1 MATVSAF
8 NGICFNKALCSELH
22 KIVTP
27 PYDVISPQMRQ
38 KFEGCH
44 VNNMVNLVLPL
55 DEPNDKTGQSRY
67 ENGANAYF
75 KWLKQ
80 GVLQKAQTPCLY
92 CLKTTFLDQD
102 GSEVTRSGVMAAVK
116 LEPFDRGIIRPHERT
131 FSAVKSDRLKLMTAS
146 GSQFSPV
153 FGVYTDNED
162 RIMQAIVSS
171 EKKQHICTFM
181 DHAGLR
187 QEFSAIDDP
196 DIISRIQGIFS
207 EKDIII
213 ADGHHRYETALA
225 YRDKMRSVYKDAGPD
240 AAFNNVLMYLCNSA
254 QKGLSILPTHRLFRS
269 WPIAGQEKT
278 KAALA
283 PFFDISVFH
292 KDKTTPEQLHKEV
305 VLSGEK
311 GFSVGVSQKDSNE
324 YLLLKL
330 KSLPDNIYELQNIP
344 EALRS
349 LDVVLLTELI
359 FKKIVGMDENDLDD
373 HDNIFYEHS
382 GPGALKK
389 VAEGEAE
396 ICFIMNPTTLE
407 ELESV
412 TAKGLVLPRK
422 STYFYPKAPTG
433 LVLHDLMPEA

>member
-8 NGICFNKALCSELH
+8 NGICFNKALSGELH

-27 PYDVISPQMRQ
+27 PYDVISSQMRQ
-38 KFEGCH
+38 KFEGSH
-44 VNNMVNLVLPL
+44 ANNMVNLVLPL
-55 DEPNDKTGQSRY
+55 DDSDDKTGQSRY
-67 ENGANAYF
+67 ENGAEAYY

-80 GVLQKAQTPCLY
+80 GVLQKAHIPCLY

-102 GSEVTRSGVMAAVK
+102 GSKITRSGVMAAVR
-116 LEPFDRGIIRPHERT
+116 LEPFDKGIIRPHERT

-162 RIMQAIVSS
+162 RIMQAIVSA
-171 EKKQHICTFM
+171 EKKQHICTFR
-181 DHAGLR
+181 DHAGLQ
-187 QEFSAIDDP
+187 QEFSAIDAP
-196 DIISRIQGIFS
+196 DIISQVQGVFS

-225 YRDKMRSVYKDAGPD
+225 YRDKMRSFYKDAGPD

-269 WPIAGQEKT
+269 WPMAGQGKT

-283 PFFDISVFH
+283 HFFNISVFH
-292 KDKTTPEQLHKEV
+292 KDKTTPEQLNKEV
-305 VLSGEK
+305 VMLGEK
-311 GFSVGVSQKDSNE
+311 GFSIGISQKDSNE
-324 YLLLKL
+324 YLILKL
-330 KSLPDNIYELQNIP
+330 KCLPDKIKELQDVP
-344 EALRS
+344 VALRS
-349 LDVVLLTELI
+349 LDVILLTELI
-359 FKKIVGMDENDLDD
+359 FKKIVGMDENDFDD

-382 GPGALKK
+382 GSDALKK
-389 VAEGEAE
+389 VTEGEAE
-396 ICFIMNPTTLE
+396 ICFIMNPTSLE